1 MKYCLY
7 KDQGGIILDSM
18 KRWMKVLDDSIQ
30 KMQVEIKRKESGM
43 NSADTSTEKEI
54 KKSENEIQELNITT
68 KNEYEER
75 LVQLINVYKENRLKD
90 NVEVCLQKED
100 AMYSLP
106 VTNGNNCEQYREE
119 KQKLISIYQNDNKKR
134 IVNAGLLKAGKSTLF
149 NAIIGGE
156 KFETSV
162 VRATKRIQEE
172 ELKNF
177 ILIDTPG
184 LDACEQ
190 DTEIALQGYRNADI
204 IVFVHNVQEG
214 EFNQVEIDSI
224 NKIAGIFGDRSSF
237 FRNAILVLTHKDQ
250 MEDEC
255 DRIQKQIEQ
264 QSQSILSSQ
273 FSKIISVNSEGYIRG
288 VAENKQ
294 LLIEDSGIP
303 NLIQELND
311 RIKKVSDLRRSLF
324 DLERKKLINKLEAEI
339 TDVREKT
346 PVVDRTKVN
355 EIDRLIAY
363 NKSEISNVKKAINGM
378 KVDVSHIGSY
388 RWCARDENSYK
399 GYKWSFQAEDA
410 AKEAIR
416 KTIKETASRVKTDAV
431 RIVDEA
437 EKYITPSKEPSD
449 VRKKLSTAYEQM
461 RKEALKYDVSV
472 KTDFNIKIHIPED
485 SNYALDPAR
494 SNARDINSASFYS
507 VDHYAKDNIT
517 IKDFK
522 TYETVQTIF
531 GPIDREVTKYNY
543 YAHGAMDDIADDA
556 ERLMRDVMYDVSSG
570 IDSVFKT
577 IKDDLLKQFKQITD
591 SMNKE
596 LINEKKNR
604 EQVISQKEN
613 EKKLCE
619 NYLAQLEN
627 IRNEVMSL

>member
-1 MKYCLY
+1 
-7 KDQGGIILDSM
+7 
-18 KRWMKVLDDSIQ
+18 
-30 KMQVEIKRKESGM
+30 
-43 NSADTSTEKEI
+43 
-54 KKSENEIQELNITT
+54 
-68 KNEYEER
+68 
-75 LVQLINVYKENRLKD
+75 
-90 NVEVCLQKED
+90 
-100 AMYSLP
+100 
-106 VTNGNNCEQYREE
+106 
-119 KQKLISIYQNDNKKR
+119 
-134 IVNAGLLKAGKSTLF
+134 LKAGKSTLF

-172 ELKNF
+172 KLKNF

-264 QSQSILSSQ
+264 QSQSILNSQ

-363 NKSEISNVKKAINGM
+363 NKSVISNVKETIDGM
-378 KVDVSHIGSY
+378 KVDVSHTGSY

-437 EKYITPSKEPSD
+437 EKYITPSKVPSD

-507 VDHYAKDNIT
+507 VDHYAKYNIT

-543 YAHGAMDDIADDA
+543 YAYGAMDDIAEDA

-570 IDSVFKT
+570 INSVFKT
-577 IKDDLLKQFKQITD
+577 IKDDLWKQFKQITD
-591 SMNKE
+591 FMNKE